1 MHVNRPCSLSSQSR
15 ALGMPFRTRSAHIV
29 KFRPIRI
36 ECARKSPRQFPDAV
50 GDSVAHVTSPSGFSS
65 CGPFARGVCAKGT
78 AFAANF
84 RRKTI
89 KNWCEIVALA
99 AQMPARLTNPCR
111 HRGAAGKPTTEACR
125 FLPGKHLI
133 ATSAQTSQ
141 SEDSYGRALGRM
153 FVRGLEHGAAAPRV

>member
-1 MHVNRPCSLSSQSR
+1 MEGSSGRYGSNACVKVRANSR
-15 ALGMPFRTRSAHIV
+15 MLLEIGGPTLRL
-29 KFRPIRI
+29 
-36 ECARKSPRQFPDAV
+36 
-50 GDSVAHVTSPSGFSS
+50 PSGFSS
-65 CGPFARGVCAKGT
+65 RGPFARGECAKGP

-89 KNWCEIVALA
+89 KNWCEIGALA
-99 AQMPARLTNPCR
+99 AQMPARLTKPCR

-133 ATSAQTSQ
+133 AISAQTSQ

-153 FVRGLEHGAAAPRV
+153 FVRGLEHGAAAPRA

>member
-89 KNWCEIVALA
+89 KNWCEITALA
-99 AQMPARLTNPCR
+99 AQTLARLMNPCR
-111 HRGAAGKPTTEACR
+111 NRGAADERTTEARR

-133 ATSAQTSQ
+133 VTSAQPSR
-141 SEDSYGRALGRM
+141 SEDLQGRALGRM
-153 FVRGLEHGAAAPRV
+153 FARGLEHGAVTPRA